1 MTTSRARAV
10 SNNSCDYRKIYR
22 PFPPYPTLK
31 CFGQPLFRNQHARAY
46 ACILDL
52 DPDVVSWKCTPE
64 AIVNDS
70 NAIRPRWWHVDFA
83 VETSQEALLVT
94 VWQTSTGGPS
104 WLAGVSER
112 MGYRLHNVS
121 MLDLDPVRLQN
132 AMDLMRYVG
141 SEVPLGD
148 RVRILAA
155 LDEVGTLTLA
165 ESLSVIRESRP
176 MHSVAAMILSGI
188 LEVDLSET
196 LLGPDSVVRRA
207 SK

>member
-10 SNNSCDYRKIYR
+10 SNEPIDFRKIYHA
-22 PFPPYPTLK
+22 FPPYQTLK
-31 CFGQPLFRNQHARAY
+31 CLGQALFRNKYARSY
-46 ACILDL
+46 ACLLDL
-52 DPDVVSWKCTPE
+52 DPDVISWRCMPE

-83 VETSQEALLVT
+83 VETSQGALLVT
-94 VWQTSTGGPS
+94 LWQTSTGGPS
-104 WLAGVSER
+104 WLAGVAER

-132 AMDLMRYVG
+132 ATDLMRYVG

-148 RVRILAA
+148 RVRVLAA
-155 LDEVGTLTLA
+155 LDEAGTLTLA
-165 ESLSVIRESRP
+165 ESLSVIRESKP

-207 SK
+207 LK